1 MDIELAKTTAISG
14 AKTAGKVLGDNFLS
28 KKNMSLKDKSSIV
41 TEMDLK
47 AEKII
52 LDMIKSNFPDHD
64 ILSEEAGLIGD
75 NTAKYTWVIDPIDGT
90 TNYYYGMNPYRVGI
104 CLLEDKRPILN
115 VLYNPTKDELYVAQ
129 KGEGAFL
136 NDKKITVSGNT
147 DLNNSVIMTHLSSR
161 KEARTKTLS
170 VLDNIFSKSMHMRL
184 FGSSLASLSYIAN
197 GKFDVY
203 FSVSLKPW
211 DILPGALLIE
221 EAGGKVT
228 DIKGGEITYESTS
241 VVATNGKVHDQI
253 LKLLEDI

>member
-52 LDMIKSNFPDHD
+52 LDMIRSNFPDHD

-104 CLLEDKRPILN
+104 CLLEDKQPILN
-115 VLYNPTKDELYVAQ
+115 VLYNPTKSEIYVAQ
-129 KGEGAFL
+129 KGGGAFL
-136 NDKKITVSGNT
+136 NDKKITVSSNA
-147 DLNNSVIMTHLSSR
+147 DLKNAVVMFHVSS
-161 KEARTKTLS
+161 KEASRLKTLS
-170 VLDNIFSKSMHMRL
+170 ILDAVAKESMHVRM
-184 FGSSLASLSYIAN
+184 
-197 GKFDVY
+197 
-203 FSVSLKPW
+203 
-211 DILPGALLIE
+211 
-221 EAGGKVT
+221 
-228 DIKGGEITYESTS
+228 
-241 VVATNGKVHDQI
+241 
-253 LKLLEDI
+253 